1 MSTRDYGRIISLYEG
16 DCRTLIGSLDEASVD
31 AVVTDPPYELSFMG
45 NTWDSTGIAFDVNLW
60 KDILRV
66 LKPGGHAVVFASSRT
81 YHRLACA
88 IEDAGFEI
96 RDQIDWVYASGMPH
110 GSDAALM
117 VDRERRED
125 AEPIRNV
132 CRFVRQAMDAG
143 NMKSRD
149 IAPLIDCDPRLVDH
163 WAARDS
169 DSQPA
174 LPKPDQWGRLK
185 TLLGLDGSMDEE
197 VARLNARKGARSDV
211 LENAPVIGE
220 HGSATGGV
228 PGERFHARDNLIR
241 EPSGT
246 AKPFKGWH
254 SQLKPAHESIC
265 LARKPLDGTLA
276 DNLLEHGTGALHID
290 ACRVPFRN
298 KADETES
305 KNKNRH
311 GRFGSGPRD
320 NHIYGRD
327 DADRADYTTE
337 ARFAPNMLFDQTMA
351 CELDRQSGMTVSR
364 KGKPRAS
371 MNPGSGWG
379 MTHTGC
385 EYDDRGGASRFYP
398 VFRYCPKAGP
408 GERPTVDGIL
418 HPTVK
423 PVELMRW
430 LIRLVT
436 PPDGLV
442 LEPFA
447 GSGAT
452 LEACAIEN
460 TRCVAAELNPE
471 YVRLIDRRLA
481 AGIQPVLL

>member
-1 MSTRDYGRIISLYEG
+1 MTEWDGGRIRLHEG
-16 DCRTLIGSLDEASVD
+16 DCRTMIAGLPDDSVD
-31 AVVTDPPYELSFMG
+31 AVVTDPPYEINFM
-45 NTWDSTGIAFDVNLW
+45 NRAFDSTGVAFDVNLW

-66 LKPGGHAVVFASSRT
+66 LKPGGHVAAFAASRM

-117 VDRERRED
+117 IDRERRED
-125 AEPIRNV
+125 AEPIRAV
-132 CRFVRQAMDAG
+132 CRFVRRAMDAE
-143 NMKSRD
+143 NLKSKD
-149 IAPLIDCDPRLVDH
+149 VAPAFDCDPRLVDH
-163 WAARDS
+163 WVARNS

-174 LPKPDQWGRLK
+174 LPKPDQWRTLK
-185 TLLGLDGSMDEE
+185 TLLGLDDSMDAE

-220 HGSATGGV
+220 HGSVTAGV

-241 EPSGT
+241 EPSET
-246 AKPFKGWH
+246 AKPFKGWY
-254 SQLKPAHESIC
+254 SQLKPAHEPIC

-276 DNLLEHGTGALHID
+276 HNLLEHGTGALHID
-290 ACRVPFRN
+290 SCRVPFRN
-298 KADETES
+298 PADETEA

-311 GRFGSGPRD
+311 GRFDSGPRNNHVYGAD
-320 NHIYGRD
+320 NT
-327 DADRADYTTE
+327 DRTDYTAS
-337 ARFAPNMLFDQTMA
+337 ARFAPNMLFDQSTA
-351 CELDRQSGMTVSR
+351 AELDRQSGVTVSR
-364 KGKPRAS
+364 KGKPRTSAK
-371 MNPGSGWG
+371 PGDGWG
-379 MTHTGC
+379 MTRTGA
-385 EYDDRGGASRFYP
+385 EYDDAGGASRFYP

-423 PVELMRW
+423 PLELMRW
-430 LIRLVT
+430 LVRLVT
-436 PPDGLV
+436 PENGLV

-452 LEACAIEN
+452 LEACRVEN
-460 TRCVAAELNPE
+460 MRCVAAEMDPD
-471 YVRLIDRRLA
+471 YVRLIARRMA
-481 AGIQPVLL
+481 RPTNPVLF